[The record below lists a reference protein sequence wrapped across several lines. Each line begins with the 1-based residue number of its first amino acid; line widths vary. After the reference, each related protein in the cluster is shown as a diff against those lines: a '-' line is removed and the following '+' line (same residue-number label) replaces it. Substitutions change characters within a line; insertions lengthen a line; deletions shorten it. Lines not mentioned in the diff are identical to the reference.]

1 MPPSKQIKV
10 YGNTYKL
17 KSSSTAVPLDEVASY
32 VDSIMREL
40 SGLKGKASSID
51 LTVLTALNIAQE
63 FLEIQHQTEEAEK
76 QDEAAY
82 KVLKL
87 KGLKLGDN
95 PCEGNL
101 FMLG

>member
-10 YGNTYKL
+10 YGKTYKL

-32 VDSIMREL
+32 VDSKMREL

-76 QDEAAY
+76 QDEAA
-82 KVLKL
+82 LEGMIGRL
-87 KGLKLGDN
+87 EKGLQSIKTKG
-95 PCEGNL
+95 P
-101 FMLG
+101 